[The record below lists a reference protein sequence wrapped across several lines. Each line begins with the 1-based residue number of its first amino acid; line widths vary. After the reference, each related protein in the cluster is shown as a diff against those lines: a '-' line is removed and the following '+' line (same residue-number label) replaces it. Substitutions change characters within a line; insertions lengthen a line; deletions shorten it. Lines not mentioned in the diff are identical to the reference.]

1 MTRLSID
8 DNIDRALEGFTW
20 THVSDWSPHSVT
32 IQAASQAPGA
42 ENICVH
48 MRPCML
54 VWNGANVCPLACTT
68 RHQNESCLHTT
79 LYTSYTSGGTSYES
93 AAALSVPYLH
103 TRVNMLCFVLVCT
116 CKDAWQGA
124 WVTVRICMLRCALF
138 VAL

>member
-79 LYTSYTSGGTSYES
+79 LYTSTGTSYES
-93 AAALSVPYLH
+93 AAAPYAISAYPGEH
-103 TRVNMLCFVLVCT
+103 TTLCWSGVEERVAC
-116 CKDAWQGA
+116 
-124 WVTVRICMLRCALF
+124 R
-138 VAL
+138 